1 MKHKNYSKFS
11 KPFEKKV
18 KNEKPMEGQ
27 ITIDEVI
34 NNDKHIVSQELEE
47 TVVAAGGEVMRVEY
61 EKGIVTGCE
70 KLNIRDKSSKDGK
83 VLTVLNKGTEVE
95 VYTQAPTTPDF
106 YKVKTASGLEGYC
119 MKQFITI
126 K

>member
-11 KPFEKKV
+11 KPFKK
-18 KNEKPMEGQ
+18 KEENNEPMEGQ

-34 NNDKHIVSQELEE
+34 NNDVLTEKEVETLKPEE
-47 TVVAAGGEVMRVEY
+47 IAEV
-61 EKGIVTGCE
+61 KPNGNLTGIVTGCE
-70 KLNIRDKSSKDGK
+70 KLNLREKADKSGK

-95 VYTQAPTTPDF
+95 VEIDVPTTPDF

>member
-11 KPFEKKV
+11 KPFEKKA
-18 KNEKPMEGQ
+18 KQDKPMEGQ
-27 ITIDEVI
+27 ITIDEVV
-34 NNDKHIVSQELEE
+34 NNTHIVTQELEE

-61 EKGIVTGCE
+61 EKGIITGCE
-70 KLNIRDKSSKDGK
+70 KLNLREKPSKDGK
-83 VLTVLNKGTEVE
+83 VLAVLNKGTEVE